1 MSGKEPAI
9 TAPTLAAE
17 SAEPAPGGRAFV
29 HLHLH
34 TEYSLLDGGNRVDKL
49 VARVKELGMNAV
61 AITDHGNLFGAMAFA
76 TACKEAGIKP
86 ILGVEAYVAHGDRRD
101 RTHTGM
107 ADGGHHLVLLA
118 RNLTG
123 WQNLLVLCSEAYLT
137 GFYYKPRV
145 DHELLEKH
153 GEGLVAINGHLGS
166 ELAFHL
172 VEFEKSRDDRHYQKA
187 VEVAKWHQRVFSKD
201 PDGFPRFYIEL
212 QRHIPEQN
220 AINPHL
226 IRIADELGLP
236 VVATNDAHF
245 LRAEDHDAHDTL
257 VCISTGKNKS
267 EPNRMRYPEQIY
279 VKSPAE
285 MEAEFE
291 GTDRWEEAL
300 RNTQRIADACQ
311 VDLKFSSQAPVVKV
325 VRPSKAP
332 KYKGEANL
340 TEWFKGFCAQYQLQ
354 PFDSKNDPTPPEKL
368 KAECDRALMELC
380 EAGVIWRYGPESVGQ
395 ASSPPSPEERQAG
408 SLPHQDGP
416 SRAEIRARLERE
428 LKILADKS
436 ISAYFLIVWDFV
448 NWARQHGIP
457 AIARGS
463 GVGTMVGYVLG
474 LSNACPVRYGLLFE
488 RFTDPDRSEYP
499 DIDIDLC
506 QDGRA
511 AVINYVRQKYGH
523 VAQIITFGTMKARAA
538 IRDVSR
544 VLGISLPAADRIA
557 KLVPETLNITLEDA
571 MSAEPDLKGLY
582 QGDDA
587 ALDKINDKL
596 PPHHHVDAATVR
608 RLIDNAMTLEGQ
620 ARHAS
625 VHAAGVIVA
634 TRPLHETVPLY
645 KQTGSGEDEV
655 VTQWDGPTCEK
666 AGLLKMDFL
675 GLRTL
680 SVIERAKRL
689 IRETLGEEEIWAAIG
704 RGEEFKKWRS
714 GEVAE
719 RQSED
724 QDLSRPADLATRNG
738 ARTPNLPRNREDAAV
753 GGVRA
758 HEPDASGGVL
768 GPDEHRRGLRPVDK
782 AEVCSRVAYSDGV
795 ADGTDDGVR
804 TGGNAQHDQA
814 RSGDTRSHGRRGP
827 HAQLDDPEAPDQG
840 LGCWPQRSE
849 HLTTSPLR
857 PSATFSDPL
866 DLDRLT
872 YDDPRVFSLFQRAD
886 TTGVFQFES
895 GGMRRLLVEMKPDR
909 LEDLIAANALFRP
922 GPMDLIPAYNRRKH
936 KQEEVPHVHEI
947 VERYTSETYGVMVY
961 QEQVMQIV
969 HALGGIPLRAAY
981 SLIKAISKKKIKEI
995 EKNRELFLEGAQRQ
1009 GMDKARADELFEM
1022 ILKFAGYG
1030 FNKSH
1035 STGYAIVAYQT
1046 AWLKTYFPNQYMAA
1060 FLTYESQAQ
1069 KVEDWI
1075 KYKDDCRKVQFV
1087 SGKVG
1092 VDVAPPDINLSDCDF
1107 TVVHLDDE
1115 PKTAQTGHV
1124 RFGLRA
1130 IKGAGDKA
1138 IEAVVGERKKGG
1150 PYRSLFD
1157 FTERLPPGVVTKST
1171 IESLVCCGAFDSV
1184 HSREARAAMVASID
1198 AAVSAGASL
1207 AKDRA
1212 AGQSGLFGMGGGD
1225 LAPAAK
1231 SAEPALTRAKA
1242 WEEADTLAKEKEV
1255 LGFYVSSHPL
1265 DRFAD
1270 LIKAFANAD
1279 TQTIKET
1286 PQDSRVILG
1295 AMIKSVRPIVT
1306 KTGGRMAIVSAED
1319 TGGSVETVL
1328 FTDAYAQFA
1337 GKLITDAVVFFIG
1350 TVDHSRGDPQ
1360 VIVEQVHAVE
1370 EGPARFAT
1378 RMEIVFDD
1386 ARLNGAGKAA
1396 MEQVAG
1402 ELKRAQN
1409 MVSSA
1414 ATGFSAVPVQV
1425 VVRAAG
1431 KRYRLE
1437 APTTKVCPTAEL
1449 INHLRHVLGEGSVN
1463 VFGGKPI
1470 EANAR
1475 KERGYRRAA
1484 TVNAG

>member
-1 MSGKEPAI
+1 MAGK
-9 TAPTLAAE
+9 APKAASAE
-17 SAEPAPGGRAFV
+17 SATDSGVGAVTPAQRGFV

-61 AITDHGNLFGAMAFA
+61 AITDHGNLFGAMAFSS
-76 TACKEAGIKP
+76 ACKDAGIKP
-86 ILGVEAYVAHGDRRD
+86 ILGVEAYVAPGDRRD
-101 RTHTGM
+101 RTHTGV

-123 WQNLLVLCSEAYLT
+123 WKNLLVLCSEAYLT

-145 DHELLEKH
+145 DRELLEKH
-153 GEGLVAINGHLGS
+153 GDGLIAINGHLGS

-172 VEFEKSRDDRHYQKA
+172 VEFEKNHDDRHYQKA
-187 VEVAKWHQRVFSKD
+187 VEVARWHQSVFGKD
-201 PDGFPRFYIEL
+201 PDGFPRFYVEL

-226 IRIADELGLP
+226 VRLADELGLP

-257 VCISTGKNKS
+257 VCISTGKNKE
-267 EPNRMRYPEQIY
+267 EPARMRYPAQIY

-285 MEAEFE
+285 MEDEFR
-291 GTDRWEEAL
+291 GTERWEEAL
-300 RNTQRIADACQ
+300 RNTQRIADACA
-311 VDLKFSSQAPVVKV
+311 VDLKFASQAPVVKV
-325 VRPSKAP
+325 VRPDRQTA
-332 KYKGEANL
+332 YNGEANL
-340 TEWFKGFCAQYQLQ
+340 TEWFKGVCAKYQLQ
-354 PFDSKNDPTPPEKL
+354 PFDEKSDPTPPEKL
-368 KAECDRALMELC
+368 KAECDRALTELC
-380 EAGVIWRYGPESVGQ
+380 EAGLVWRYGPGNDDSG
-395 ASSPPSPEERQAG
+395 APP
-408 SLPHQDGP
+408 
-416 SRAEIRARLERE
+416 RADIRARLERE
-428 LKILADKS
+428 LKILADKN

-448 NWARQHGIP
+448 NWARQNAIP

-511 AVINYVRQKYGH
+511 AVIDYVRQKYGH

-544 VLGISLPAADRIA
+544 VLGVSLPAADRIA
-557 KLVPETLNITLEDA
+557 KLVPETLHITLEDA
-571 MSAEPDLKGLY
+571 MAAEPDLKGLY
-582 QGDDA
+582 RGEDA

-596 PPHHHVDAATVR
+596 PAHHHIDAERAR

-645 KQTGSGEDEV
+645 KQTGAGDTEV

-689 IRETLGEEEIWAAIG
+689 IRETLSEEEIRRAIG
-704 RGEEFKKWRS
+704 ASQSSKS
-714 GEVAE
+714 G
-719 RQSED
+719 
-724 QDLSRPADLATRNG
+724 PALG
-738 ARTPNLPRNREDAAV
+738 A
-753 GGVRA
+753 
-758 HEPDASGGVL
+758 
-768 GPDEHRRGLRPVDK
+768 
-782 AEVCSRVAYSDGV
+782 
-795 ADGTDDGVR
+795 
-804 TGGNAQHDQA
+804 
-814 RSGDTRSHGRRGP
+814 
-827 HAQLDDPEAPDQG
+827 
-840 LGCWPQRSE
+840 
-849 HLTTSPLR
+849 
-857 PSATFSDPL
+857 DPL

-872 YDDPRVFSLFQRAD
+872 YDDQRVFDIFRRAD

-895 GGMRRLLVEMKPDR
+895 GGMRRLLAEMKPDR

-936 KQEEVPHVHEI
+936 RQEEVPLVHPI
-947 VERYTSETYGVMVY
+947 VEGYTSESYGVMVY

-969 HALGGIPLRAAY
+969 HGLGGIPLRAAY
-981 SLIKAISKKKIKEI
+981 TLIKAISKKKMSVIDAERSRFI
-995 EKNRELFLEGAQRQ
+995 EGAGSQ
-1009 GMDKARADELFEM
+1009 GLKKDRAEELFEL

-1075 KYKDDCRKVQFV
+1075 RYKDDCRKVQFT

-1092 VDVAPPDINLSDCDF
+1092 VEVAPPDINLSDCDF
-1107 TVVHLDDE
+1107 TVVHLPDE
-1115 PKTAQTGHV
+1115 PRTAIAGHV

-1130 IKGAGDKA
+1130 LKGAGDKA
-1138 IEAVVGERKKGG
+1138 IEAVVAERKKGG
-1150 PYRSLFD
+1150 AYKSLFD
-1157 FTERLPPGVVTKST
+1157 FTERLPPGVVTKAT
-1171 IESLVCCGAFDSV
+1171 IEALVCCGAFDSV
-1184 HSREARAAMVASID
+1184 HGRETRPNMVASID
-1198 AAVSAGASL
+1198 AAVSAGQSL
-1207 AKDRA
+1207 ARDRA
-1212 AGQSGLFGMGGGD
+1212 AGQSGLFGFGGGD
-1225 LAPAAK
+1225 AAPVARA
-1231 SAEPALTRAKA
+1231 AEPALARAKA
-1242 WEEADTLAKEKEV
+1242 WDEAETLAKEKEV

-1265 DRFAD
+1265 DRFAP
-1270 LIKAFANAD
+1270 IISAFANTD
-1279 TQTIKET
+1279 TQRVRET
-1286 PQDSRVILG
+1286 QQDSRVIVG

-1306 KTGGRMAIVSAED
+1306 KTGGRMAIVTVED
-1319 TGGSVETVL
+1319 TLGTMECVL
-1328 FTDAYAQFA
+1328 FTEAYAA
-1337 GKLITDAVVFFIG
+1337 HGSKLITDAVVFFIG
-1350 TVDHSRGDPQ
+1350 TTDHSRGDPQ
-1360 VIVEQVHAVE
+1360 VIVEQVHPVE

-1378 RMEIVFDD
+1378 RMEITFDEG
-1386 ARLNGAGKAA
+1386 RLNGAGRAA

-1402 ELKRAQN
+1402 EIRRAQN

-1414 ATGFSAVPVQV
+1414 ATGFMQVPVQV
-1425 VVRAAG
+1425 VVRSAG

-1437 APTTKVCPTAEL
+1437 APTAKVCPTAEL
-1449 INHLRHVLGEGSVN
+1449 INHLRHVLGEEAVS
-1463 VFGGKPI
+1463 VFGGRPI
-1470 EANAR
+1470 ELNAR
-1475 KERGYRRAA
+1475 KERGYRRAPA
-1484 TVNAG
+1484 SAQAG